1 MIRIIALAL
10 LVVAVTRPVFA
21 AASMAAEPDARPTPL
36 MGVPVM
42 TGLSRVSQ
50 PAAVIVAP
58 SVSAS
63 HATAAVR
70 DDVVATARKTLSGN
84 EEVLSPQ

>member
-1 MIRIIALAL
+1 MIRILALAL
-10 LVVAVTRPVFA
+10 LVVAVTLLVFG

-50 PAAVIVAP
+50 PAAVIAAP
-58 SVSAS
+58 SVSARR
-63 HATAAVR
+63 ATAAVR

>member
-1 MIRIIALAL
+1 MIRIPALGL
-10 LVVAVTRPVFA
+10 LVLAVTLLVLGSA
-21 AASMAAEPDARPTPL
+21 AMAAEPDGRPTPL

-50 PAAVIVAP
+50 PAAVIAAP
-58 SVSAS
+58 SAS
-63 HATAAVR
+63 VGHATAAVR

-84 EEVLSPQ
+84 EEVVSPQ

>member
-1 MIRIIALAL
+1 MIRTLALAL
-10 LVVAVTRPVFA
+10 LVVALTLPVFGA
-21 AASMAAEPDARPTPL
+21 VSMAAEPDGRPAPL

-50 PAAVIVAP
+50 PAAVIATP
-58 SVSAS
+58 SVSARR
-63 HATAAVR
+63 ATAAAR